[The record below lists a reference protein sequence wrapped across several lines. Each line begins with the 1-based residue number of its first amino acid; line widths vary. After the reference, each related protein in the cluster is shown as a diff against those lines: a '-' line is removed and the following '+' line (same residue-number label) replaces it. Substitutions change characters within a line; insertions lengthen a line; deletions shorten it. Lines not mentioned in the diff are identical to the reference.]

1 MNVKEVTYLFIFF
14 LTTSLFPNEIVLE
27 GKVRDSNTYREI
39 SEVNIFIS
47 GFKIGTTSD
56 VSGKFRLKIP
66 RLISDMEIVFQHVAY
81 DTLILP
87 VQQAISRQDFYLQEK
102 VIPLPAVDVVAEA
115 ERLEIKRDLP
125 QSMSVYKARDFEFKG
140 YTDAG
145 DLLRTDHAVQIDEDL
160 NGKKL
165 AAIRGGNPDEVV
177 VLYNGIKLNS
187 NYDNIFDLSLID
199 LDDIKRFE
207 VIKGSNTTLYGPE
220 AFSGVINIVPKLYRD
235 YKIRFKQRI
244 GSYNSGDWSLGLN
257 QKINNFNVN
266 YSIRKGASTRD
277 FAEEE
282 RTNAQL
288 LNAVEYHQ
296 ANAIYSY
303 PEPSRNP
310 LISEIGMMYIRSR
323 QDFDN
328 QLDNETLLNFN
339 QMISLNY
346 TGNWGKLREI
356 KISGA
361 YQWLEEEQFL
371 LIDREYLDR
380 DIGDRA
386 FSLKAEKD
394 LNLDLFKLFF
404 GYQYRSGELK
414 YIDDRTSLNEIQ
426 VGLQEATINRTHHG
440 FASIAKFSGPTGS
453 TFIDFIDFDMSLRY
467 DRVKDRQTDAM
478 LRGNP
483 MPQQQD
489 STGVFNQNL
498 WEDLTLKFSSNFG
511 GGAGYFAF
519 NAFMNYGTNVK
530 FPTLFQQ
537 ISTPGTITSQI
548 SESNDLN
555 PEKNRSTEVGLVF
568 MREMRQYPTIFGWEL
583 QLSYFKNEYENKFRT
598 YYTPGIPIAF
608 YDNVSSAAISGIEIK
623 PSLYLFKKKVL
634 TEFGYSK
641 YNISEKSAFP
651 FKYDFK
657 YVFNLMIDHAGYGFH
672 LMAFKEGE
680 QSGWIRQTGGEL
692 AEITLPA
699 YANIDVHFNKTFDLK
714 GFKTF
719 FNASFRNIL
728 STEYI
733 ISGLALRDRR
743 YYLTVGIQ
751 Y

>member
-1 MNVKEVTYLFIFF
+1 MNVKKISFYFILLLF
-14 LTTSLFPNEIVLE
+14 SNLFANEITIE

-39 SEVNIFIS
+39 SEVNIYIA
-47 GFKIGTTSD
+47 GFNIGTTSD
-56 VSGKFRLKIP
+56 VAGKFQLRIP
-66 RLISDMEIVFQHVAY
+66 RVIDNMEIVFQHVAY

-87 VQQAISRQDFYLQEK
+87 LAEAVQRKDFYLQEK

-115 ERLEIKRDLP
+115 EKLDIKKDLP

-145 DLLRTDHAVQIDEDL
+145 DLLRTDPAVQIDEDL

-220 AFSGVINIVPKLYRD
+220 AFSGVINIVPKLHRD
-235 YKIRFKQRI
+235 YNIRFKQRI

-257 QKINNFNVN
+257 QKLNHFNVN

-288 LNAVEYHQ
+288 LNTLEYHQ
-296 ANAIYSY
+296 ANAIYAH
-303 PEPSRNP
+303 PKPSTRAVVNE
-310 LISEIGMMYIRSR
+310 LGLMYIRTR
-323 QDFDN
+323 QDYDN
-328 QLDNETLLNFN
+328 QLDNENLLNFN
-339 QMISLNY
+339 QLVSLHY
-346 TGNWGKLREI
+346 TGNWGNIHDLKF
-356 KISGA
+356 SGA

-380 DIGDRA
+380 DIADR
-386 FSLKAEKD
+386 SLNFKAEKD
-394 LNLDLFKLFF
+394 VNLDLLKLFF
-404 GYQYRSGELK
+404 GYQYRFGELRF
-414 YIDDRTSLNEIQ
+414 IDDRTSLDE
-426 VGLQEATINRTHHG
+426 VPLGLQEATLNRTHHG

-467 DRVKDRQTDAM
+467 DRVRDRQQEAR
-478 LRGNP
+478 LRENP
-483 MPQQQD
+483 AGSAPD
-489 STGVFNQNL
+489 SAGVFDENQ
-498 WEDLTLKFSSNFG
+498 WDEMTLKFASNFG

-519 NAFMNYGTNVK
+519 NVFMNYGTNVK

-537 ISTPGTITSQI
+537 ISTPGKLAGQS
-548 SESNDLN
+548 SADNELR
-555 PEKNRSTEVGLVF
+555 PEKNRSTEVGLTF

-583 QLSYFKNEYENKFRT
+583 QLSYFKNDYENKFRT

-608 YDNVSSAAISGIEIK
+608 YDNVLAASISGIEIK

-657 YVFNLMIDHAGYGFH
+657 YVFNLIVDHAGYGFH
-672 LMAFKEGE
+672 LMVFKEGE
-680 QSGWIRQTGGEL
+680 QSGWIRQTEGDL
-692 AEITLPA
+692 AEITLPE
-699 YANIDVHFNKTFDLK
+699 YYNIDFHFNKTIDFK
-714 GFKTF
+714 GFKAF
-719 FNASFRNIL
+719 FNASLRNIL
-728 STEYI
+728 STAYVV
-733 ISGLALRDRR
+733 SGLALRDRR
-743 YYLTVGIQ
+743 YYITVGIQ